1 MSNIPLSCLRVAF
14 TFGLAAS
21 LFGCSLTG
29 KKSEDVKVSVP
40 NEAWWTQ
47 AANGKDAN
55 LANLAKVR
63 QQMNRVSP
71 APYTLGITSQTQVNA
86 FATEQTGQPL
96 VVFTQGF
103 LDQFGNDPDI
113 LATTLGH
120 EVAHHKLGHT
130 NQERQK
136 NRALAQE
143 ASSRI
148 LGIVS
153 SLIIPFSG
161 FIVGPSVSAMGLSFN
176 RDDEREADQLGMQ
189 WALQAGYSPCGSY
202 RLSEGMI
209 KLGKENSLAFLTTH
223 PGSSERSEN
232 AQTFMK
238 EHQLPEC
245 KN

>member
-1 MSNIPLSCLRVAF
+1 VSKTPLSYLRLGLSL
-14 TFGLAAS
+14 GLAAS
-21 LFGCSLTG
+21 LIGCSLTS
-29 KKSEDVKVSVP
+29 KKPEDVKVSIP

-47 AANGKDAN
+47 AANGNDIN

-71 APYTLGITSQTQVNA
+71 APYTLGITQQTQVNA
-86 FATEQTGQPL
+86 FATEKTGQPL
-96 VVFTQGF
+96 VVFTKGF

-120 EVAHHKLGHT
+120 EIAHHKLGHT

-148 LGIVS
+148 LSIVS
-153 SLIIPFSG
+153 SIFIPFSG

-176 RDDEREADQLGMQ
+176 RDDEREADQLGML

-202 RLSEGMI
+202 RLSEGMA

-232 AQTFMK
+232 AQNFMVENK
-238 EHQLPEC
+238 LPEC
-245 KN
+245 K